1 MPVTYGATPTEINFV
16 NSDTDMAS
24 GKLGVTAEAGT
35 AYSDPNNTANKVRDL
50 QLFGRIPT
58 LSKGGIWTFDGTDLV
73 ALGVGSDGQVL
84 TADSTQPE
92 GVKWAAGGSG
102 GGGTLGTANGGW
114 SAADEIP
121 GSPTAYDDEFNG
133 TSLDT
138 GKWTVH
144 NLGTSTITEGNG
156 DLVIAHPMHPG
167 DDWTY
172 ITETLPSAPWT
183 FVLKLHGLAYYPA
196 NYSYSGMILSDSSG
210 KLISFH
216 LGYNGGTIL
225 QVDYWNSS
233 TSYNGDPFSV
243 NGTWWQPVY
252 FKVQDDATNL
262 TFSVGAAGNAYIPI
276 KVLSRTAFLASG
288 PTLIGAGCGLNNP
301 PGPASAAFDYIR
313 RTA

>member
-172 ITETLPSAPWT
+172 ITETLPSA
-183 FVLKLHGLAYYPA
+183 
-196 NYSYSGMILSDSSG
+196 
-210 KLISFH
+210 
-216 LGYNGGTIL
+216 
-225 QVDYWNSS
+225 
-233 TSYNGDPFSV
+233 
-243 NGTWWQPVY
+243 
-252 FKVQDDATNL
+252 
-262 TFSVGAAGNAYIPI
+262 AGNAYIPI